1 MLTKAKNLSTRCD
14 GLGGRDSF
22 GGCKRSRFPLEMKC
36 WCAISAHLVLF
47 AFLLI
52 LAASVLFIVEHP
64 YTTSTS
70 NGDQPVITNPNS
82 EPELTH
88 YTHYALWSASISLAI
103 SLTAMTVIALLNLP
117 LDRPK
122 TLIINSRWIR
132 LAPRI
137 PALAVICCLPLSE
150 HLSGAGWCG
159 GVTTTLYAVFL
170 WEWIAGMERNWKLL
184 EPIAESEN

>member
-1 MLTKAKNLSTRCD
+1 
-14 GLGGRDSF
+14 
-22 GGCKRSRFPLEMKC
+22 
-36 WCAISAHLVLF
+36 
-47 AFLLI
+47 
-52 LAASVLFIVEHP
+52 
-64 YTTSTS
+64 
-70 NGDQPVITNPNS
+70 
-82 EPELTH
+82 
-88 YTHYALWSASISLAI
+88 
-103 SLTAMTVIALLNLP
+103 MTVIALLNLP